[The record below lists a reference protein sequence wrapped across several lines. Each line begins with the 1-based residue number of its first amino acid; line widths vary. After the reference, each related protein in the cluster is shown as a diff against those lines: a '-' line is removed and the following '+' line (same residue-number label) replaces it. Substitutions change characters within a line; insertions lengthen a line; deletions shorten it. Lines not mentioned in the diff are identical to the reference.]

1 MFDVGLQAFVDM
13 INQTDVCEY
22 KLQWPEVTWERDPL
36 TCDWWRRGQGYQ
48 ASVVSGSEPAT
59 VLSLLLLC

>member
-1 MFDVGLQAFVDM
+1 MDM
-13 INQTDVCEY
+13 VNQTDVCEY

-36 TCDWWRRGQGYQ
+36 THDWWRGGQGNQ
-48 ASVVSGSEPAT
+48 ASVSQSEPAT